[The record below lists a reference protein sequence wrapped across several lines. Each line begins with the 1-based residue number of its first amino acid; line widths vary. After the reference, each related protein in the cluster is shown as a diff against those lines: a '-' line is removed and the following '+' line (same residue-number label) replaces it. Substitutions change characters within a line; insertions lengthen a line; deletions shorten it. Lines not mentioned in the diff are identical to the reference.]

1 LRERAVRGAAMT
13 APSPAGADTRL
24 LALAAMRCR
33 AGAPRLAEDELRAHL
48 ATLGDWTLRDNRIE
62 KAFAFANYYETMAFV
77 NALAYVAHRQD
88 HHPDL
93 TVGYN
98 RCVVAFST
106 HDAGG
111 VTLNDCICAAKV
123 QRLAA

>member
-1 LRERAVRGAAMT
+1 VTGSSTPAV
-13 APSPAGADTRL
+13 STRL

-33 AGAPRLAEDELRAHL
+33 PGAPRLAPDELSEQLSIL
-48 ATLGDWTLRDNRIE
+48 AGWGYADNRIA
-62 KAFAFANYYETMAFV
+62 KTFAFANYHETMAFV
-77 NALAYVAHRQD
+77 NAVAYIAHRED

-93 TVGYN
+93 AVGYN
-98 RCVVAFST
+98 RCGVAYST

-123 QRLAA
+123 ERLGA

>member
-1 LRERAVRGAAMT
+1 MT
-13 APSPAGADTRL
+13 APPPVGTGTHL

-33 AGAPRLAEDELRAHL
+33 PGAPRLTDEELRAHL
-48 ATLGDWTLRDNRIE
+48 PALGGWSFADNRIE
-62 KAFAFANYYETMAFV
+62 RTFAFANYYETMAFV
-77 NALAYVAHRQD
+77 NAVAYVAQRQD

-93 TVGYN
+93 AVGYN
-98 RCVVAFST
+98 RCGVVFST

-123 QRLAA
+123 ERLAA

>member
-1 LRERAVRGAAMT
+1 VSG
-13 APSPAGADTRL
+13 PSADTRL

-33 AGAPRLAEDELRAHL
+33 AGAPRLTDEELRAHL
-48 ATLGDWTLRDNRIE
+48 ATLPGWSFADNRIS
-62 KAFAFANYYETMAFV
+62 KSYSFDDFHRTMAFV
-77 NALAYVAHRQD
+77 NAVAWVAHRQD

-98 RCVVAFST
+98 RCGVTYTT

-111 VTLNDCICAAKV
+111 VTLNDCICAARV
-123 QRLAA
+123 ERLTAA

>member
-1 LRERAVRGAAMT
+1 MSG
-13 APSPAGADTRL
+13 PAEISVDTRL

-33 AGAPRLAEDELRAHL
+33 PGAPRLSHDEIAAHL
-48 ATLGDWTLRDNRIE
+48 TALPGWSFADNRIA
-62 KAFAFANYYETMAFV
+62 KPYSFANYCETMAFV
-77 NALAYVAHRQD
+77 NAVAWVAHRED

-93 TVGYN
+93 AVGYN
-98 RCVVAFST
+98 RCRVSWST

-123 QRLAA
+123 ERLAA